1 MRIKDTEG
9 VLIDP
14 LESPPK
20 KTLKTTLEYINGC
33 EEQYRIQMLADKK
46 KAVRLADGLDLEG
59 IEYIMNLHKQAKAKL
74 EKESTMKS
82 QNNDDADDEVL
93 ANITKEYEGMSVSA
107 ISKSVNRISG
117 TFVKSGAFAKY
128 LTKKLNKETNDLRI
142 VVAHDSDTSTNVMCD
157 AAIKGLLS
165 QGAHVID
172 CGLCN
177 PFTLSQFISEKQMPV
192 SHFDG
197 AIWITASHLRDN
209 IDGLRFITP
218 FSPFAMS
225 KVNKHEVKEILT
237 LAATLCLKPVSSADV
252 TVLDLKTYFEDS
264 FSSYLTM
271 REIKVLSLR
280 WGLTDGR
287 CRTLEEIGMHFNV
300 TRDRI
305 RQIERKALAKIRHW
319 DRLRNSK

>member
-20 KTLKTTLEYINGC
+20 KTLKTTMEYINGC

-46 KAVRLADGLDLEG
+46 KAARLASGLNLKERK
-59 IEYIMNLHKQAKAKL
+59 YIMDLHKQAKAKL

-82 QNNDDADDEVL
+82 QNNDDADDEVS
-93 ANITKEYEGMSVSA
+93 ADITKEYEGMSVSA

-128 LTKKLNKETNDLRI
+128 LTKKLNKETSDLRI

-172 CGLCN
+172 FGLCN
-177 PFTLSQFISEKQMPV
+177 PSTLSLLISKKQLPV

-218 FSPFAMS
+218 FSPFTMS

-237 LAATLCLKPVSSADV
+237 LAATLCLEPVSSADV

-264 FSSYLTM
+264 LFSCLTM

-305 RQIERKALAKIRHW
+305 RQIERKALAKLRNW
-319 DRLRNSK
+319 DRHLNSK

>member
-1 MRIKDTEG
+1 MDKQIYDKLSKEDKRKLEENGIKAKASKEVVKMIITDTEG

-14 LESPPK
+14 VELPK

-33 EEQYRIQMLADKK
+33 EEQYRTQMLADKK
-46 KAVRLADGLDLEG
+46 KALRLASGLNLKERK
-59 IEYIMNLHKQAKAKL
+59 YIMNLHKQAKAKL

-82 QNNDDADDEVL
+82 QNNDDADDEAL
-93 ANITKEYEGMSVSA
+93 ANIIKEYEGMSVSA
-107 ISKSVNRISG
+107 ISKSVNRIFS

-128 LTKKLNKETNDLRI
+128 LTRKLNKETSDLRI

-172 CGLCN
+172 FGLCN
-177 PFTLSQFISEKQMPV
+177 PFTLSLLISKKQLPV

-237 LAATLCLKPVSSADV
+237 LAATLCLEPVSSADV
-252 TVLDLKTYFEDS
+252 TVLDVNVPPSIEAGASCFNENSTTDS
-264 FSSYLTM
+264 EELWRLT
-271 REIKVLSLR
+271 LSP
-280 WGLTDGR
+280 
-287 CRTLEEIGMHFNV
+287 
-300 TRDRI
+300 
-305 RQIERKALAKIRHW
+305 QA
-319 DRLRNSK
+319 